1 MDELELVLYYKFN
14 SPDLLNR
21 SITHSSHAHEQ
32 NLGPRG
38 DNERLE
44 FLGDA
49 ILGFLISDFL
59 FQARPNLS
67 EGQLSK
73 LKGFL
78 VSSANLVKYAEQI
91 QLGDYLHLGKGE
103 EKTGGR
109 RKQALQVDAF
119 EAVIA
124 AIYLD
129 GGLEPTRQFVL
140 GFFRSQIEEISETS
154 RRVVDFKSALQE
166 DLHVRSAGPVRYA
179 LISETGPDHQKLFT
193 VAVVVN
199 GETLAQGVGLTKKA
213 AEQAAAMETLEL
225 LEPTNAGDDG
235 PAGITL
241 PE

>member
-1 MDELELVLYYKFN
+1 MRTADELEQALGYKFN
-14 SPDLLNR
+14 SSDLLDKAL
-21 SITHSSHAHEQ
+21 THSSHAHEQ
-32 NLGPRG
+32 NMGPGG

-44 FLGDA
+44 FLGDS

-59 FQARPNLS
+59 YQARPNLN

-129 GGLEPTRQFVL
+129 GGLEATRKVVL
-140 GFFRSQIEEISETS
+140 GFFLSQIEDVSETS
-154 RRVVDFKSALQE
+154 ERIADFKSALQE
-166 DLHVRSAGPVRYA
+166 DLHARGEGTVRYTV
-179 LISETGPDHQKLFT
+179 ISETGPDHQKLFT

-213 AEQAAAMETLEL
+213 AEQAAAMETIQVLRRENPG
-225 LEPTNAGDDG
+225 EN
-235 PAGITL
+235 
-241 PE
+241 

>member
-1 MDELELVLYYKFN
+1 MRTADELEQALGYKFN
-14 SPDLLNR
+14 SSDLLDKAL
-21 SITHSSHAHEQ
+21 THSSHAHEQ
-32 NLGPRG
+32 NMGPGG

-44 FLGDA
+44 FLGDS

-59 FQARPNLS
+59 YQARPNLN

-129 GGLEPTRQFVL
+129 GGLEATRKVVL
-140 GFFRSQIEEISETS
+140 GFFLSQIEDVSETS
-154 RRVVDFKSALQE
+154 ERIADFKSALQE
-166 DLHVRSAGPVRYA
+166 DLHARGEGTDRTRPSKAFHSRRSRQWRDAC
-179 LISETGPDHQKLFT
+179 TGRRPH
-193 VAVVVN
+193 
-199 GETLAQGVGLTKKA
+199 E
-213 AEQAAAMETLEL
+213 ESR
-225 LEPTNAGDDG
+225 
-235 PAGITL
+235 
-241 PE
+241 

>member
-1 MDELELVLYYKFN
+1 MRTADELEQALGYKFN
-14 SPDLLNR
+14 SSDLLDKAL
-21 SITHSSHAHEQ
+21 THSSHAHEQ
-32 NLGPRG
+32 NMGPGG

-44 FLGDA
+44 FLGDS

-59 FQARPNLS
+59 YQARPNLN

-129 GGLEPTRQFVL
+129 GGLEAVQEFVL
-140 GFFRSQIEEISETS
+140 RRLLSSVEEI
-154 RRVVDFKSALQE
+154 VNNGDYLNFKSILLEYTQAE
-166 DLHVRSAGPVRYA
+166 GRGHPRY
-179 LISETGPDHQKLFT
+179 LVDSEEGPDHQKVFT
-193 VAVVVN
+193 VEAYPF
-199 GETLAQGVGLTKKA
+199 
-213 AEQAAAMETLEL
+213 L
-225 LEPTNAGDDG
+225 LGQLLKDLFQVP
-235 PAGITL
+235 
-241 PE
+241 

>member
-1 MDELELVLYYKFN
+1 MRTADELEQVLNYKF
-14 SPDLLNR
+14 SSSDLLR
-21 SITHSSHAHEQ
+21 KALTHSSHAHEH
-32 NLGPRG
+32 NLGPGG

-59 FQARPNLS
+59 YQARPNLS

-78 VSSANLVKYAEQI
+78 VSSANLVKYAEKI
-91 QLGDYLHLGKGE
+91 GLGDYLYLGKGE

-124 AIYLD
+124 AIFLD
-129 GGLEPTRQFVL
+129 GGLRPTRDFVR
-140 GFFRSQIEEISETS
+140 GFFRSQIEDVSETS
-154 RRVVDFKSALQE
+154 RRISDFKSALQE
-166 DLHVRSAGPVRYA
+166 DLHARGAGAVHYA

-193 VAVVVN
+193 VAVVVS

-213 AEQAAAMETLEL
+213 AEQAAAMETIQVLKRESPGESHTSLE
-225 LEPTNAGDDG
+225 
-235 PAGITL
+235 
-241 PE
+241 